1 MLSQM
6 PLTRIL
12 AVSYDPQL
20 LRSRCAILRKA
31 GYILESAT
39 SMNEAIN
46 RFQAIDFD
54 LVLLGHSVPVP
65 ERDVLLRVIRASGSL
80 APVVTVAPLT
90 DRLPYAPAETIIQ
103 SSPEK
108 LLSGIKE
115 VLLKA
120 GKDLPAA
127 GADFS
132 FQPLPASPSKQY
144 ARQRASNPR
153 MRPSS

>member
-6 PLTRIL
+6 SLTRIL

-31 GYILESAT
+31 GYILEPAT

-54 LVLLGHSVPVP
+54 LVLLGHSIPVP
-65 ERDVLLRVIRASGSL
+65 ERDLLLRVIRASGSL

-90 DRLPYAPAETIIQ
+90 DPLPYAPAETIIE

-120 GKDLPAA
+120 GIDLPAA
-127 GADFS
+127 GADFA

-144 ARQRASNPR
+144 ARQRTSNPR